1 MSDGAAGGIGVL
13 GSAFNPPHLGH
24 LALAQEALWQLD
36 LSEVVLMPTG
46 DAPHKRIADDPGRE
60 QRLAMTRLA
69 AADDS
74 RFSVSTLEVDRDGP
88 SYTYETLELLA
99 DQRADTELV
108 FVMGADAAVGFESWR
123 APERVVELARI
134 AVARRSGVSDAEVA
148 AVMRS
153 LGADGAGDDAGDAA
167 VRRLLLRR
175 ARARRRREAA
185 ALPGPRV
192 GCTLH
197 RREGHLLV
205 SAAEKAAKEL
215 DSGELARRLAEVAD
229 SKGATEIVV
238 LDMRRLVS
246 YTDYLAICTA
256 RNERQARAIVD
267 EVKLKLKNEEGCCR
281 AAPTARAPRAG
292 SCSTSS
298 TPCCTSSPRRPGSD
312 TSSRTSGGRPR
323 ELDLPVP
330 PRMTSEGTST
340 VPRMGSFQRAFL
352 GYRRPE
358 VDAADSGTGL
368 PDRRAQP
375 GGRRAQCRGGRQGP
389 SSRSS

>member
-60 QRLAMTRLA
+60 QRMAMTRLA

-153 LGADGAGDDAGDAA
+153 LGADGRATMLEMPQFGVSSSA
-167 VRRLLLRR
+167 VR
-175 ARARRRREAA
+175 E
-185 ALPGPRV
+185 
-192 GCTLH
+192 
-197 RREGHLLV
+197 
-205 SAAEKAAKEL
+205 
-215 DSGELARRLAEVAD
+215 
-229 SKGATEIVV
+229 
-238 LDMRRLVS
+238 
-246 YTDYLAICTA
+246 
-256 RNERQARAIVD
+256 
-267 EVKLKLKNEEGCCR
+267 R
-281 AAPTARAPRAG
+281 AA
-292 SCSTSS
+292 
-298 TPCCTSSPRRPGSD
+298 
-312 TSSRTSGGRPR
+312 GGRPLR
-323 ELDLPVP
+323 YLVP
-330 PRMTSEGTST
+330 ESVARFIEEKGIYS
-340 VPRMGSFQRAFL
+340 
-352 GYRRPE
+352 
-358 VDAADSGTGL
+358 
-368 PDRRAQP
+368 
-375 GGRRAQCRGGRQGP
+375 
-389 SSRSS
+389 